1 MKKLLMFSLVAGV
14 LCLPANAR
22 QRPTDCAG
30 GGCDTSCGEVCRSC
44 VAIEREI
51 AMLEA
56 FLRVFP
62 ERAPLY
68 RIIQTRLQAL
78 YAERDLCCGPC

>member
-1 MKKLLMFSLVAGV
+1 MKKLMMFSLVAGI
-14 LCLPANAR
+14 LCLPANASP
-22 QRPTDCAG
+22 RPSNHSAG
-30 GGCDTSCGEVCRSC
+30 CCGRGCGEVCRTC
-44 VAIEREI
+44 VSIEREI
-51 AMLEA
+51 ALLEA
-56 FLRVFP
+56 VVRFIP

>member
-1 MKKLLMFSLVAGV
+1 MKKLMMFSLIVGI

-22 QRPTDCAG
+22 QRPANHSE
-30 GGCDTSCGEVCRSC
+30 GGCGTGCGEAPCNC

-51 AMLEA
+51 ALLEA
-56 FLRVFP
+56 FLRVVP